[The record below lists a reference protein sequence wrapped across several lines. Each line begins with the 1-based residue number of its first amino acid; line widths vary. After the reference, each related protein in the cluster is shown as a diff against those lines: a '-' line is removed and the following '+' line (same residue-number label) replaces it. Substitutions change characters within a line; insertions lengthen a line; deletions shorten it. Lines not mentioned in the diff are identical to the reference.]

1 MDRTIARQRIARL
14 DRAADRF
21 GETVA
26 AIGGLLAAGGARP
39 PGALDAAVAALPPCR
54 GELRA
59 ALRGFEALAPDPA
72 RRPGH
77 ALGAELDRAAGLAA
91 AARTAL
97 GRWEGV
103 TALLA
108 EAQAGRAVRLY
119 PPHDPADP
127 VAQALVAM
135 DRAFLVLD
143 RALADVEQDPAAA
156 EHGCFSDIRLKPSQF
171 LAHMQA
177 AWRLL
182 AAEGR
187 AGGARFLDV
196 GCGAGGKV
204 LIASGL
210 FAEADGLEYDPGYV
224 AVAGRLL
231 GTPRAPRTRVFAGDA
246 LAYEGYGAYDV
257 IYFYAP
263 MREPAKLRALEER
276 IAALARPGAVLV
288 SPYDEFPQ
296 RARDLGAEP
305 VGGALSLAGTGPGA
319 AAARLAAA
327 ERVGTRIPDPG
338 LLRELPQDGLWAPLL
353 HGLRAAGF
361 GG

>member
-1 MDRTIARQRIARL
+1 MDRSIARQRIARL
-14 DRAADRF
+14 DRAVERF
-21 GETVA
+21 GETLA
-26 AIGGLLAAGGARP
+26 AIGALLAAGAARP
-39 PGALDAAVAALPPCR
+39 PGALEEATAALPSCR

-59 ALRGFEALAPDPA
+59 ALRGFETLEPDPA

-77 ALGAELDRAAGLAA
+77 ALGVELDRAARLAGAVGA
-91 AARTAL
+91 ALR
-97 GRWEGV
+97 RWEGV

-108 EAQAGRAVRLY
+108 DACAGRAVRLY
-119 PPHDPADP
+119 PPQDPADT
-127 VAQALVAM
+127 VVQALSAM

-143 RALADVEQDPAAA
+143 RAFADVEQDPEAAA
-156 EHGCFSDIRLKPSQF
+156 HGCFADIRLRPSHF

-182 AAEGR
+182 SAEGR
-187 AGGARFLDV
+187 VRGARFLDV
-196 GCGAGGKV
+196 GCGAGSKV
-204 LIASGL
+204 LIASGF

-224 AVAGRLL
+224 AVAGRLI

-246 LAYEGYGAYDV
+246 LAFEGYGAYDV

-263 MREPAKLRALEER
+263 MRDTEKLRALEER

-296 RARDLGAEP
+296 RARELGAEP
-305 VGGALSLAGTGPGA
+305 VGGAVSLAGTGPEA

-338 LLRELPQDGLWAPLL
+338 LLRDLPQDGLWAPLL